1 MSTKKEIINNLK
13 DCPRFSVCLINK
25 CPLDYEVE
33 LRTELPEEEKCPF
46 TIKKKRKSQKGIRT
60 QAPDSVLKVIPESN
74 VKMLKKGN
82 LKRWHDLHMTTS
94 WTINKSKN

>member
-13 DCPRFSVCLINK
+13 DCPRFSVCSINK

-46 TIKKKRKSQKGIRT
+46 TIKKRKKGHKGIRI
-60 QAPDSVLKVIPESN
+60 QAPDSVLKVIPELS
-74 VKMLKKGN
+74 VKILNKRN
-82 LKRWHDLHMTTS
+82 QRRWHDLHMTTS
-94 WTINKSKN
+94 

>member
-1 MSTKKEIINNLK
+1 MPNEEKIVEKLK
-13 DCPRFSVCLINK
+13 DCPRFSICSINK
-25 CPLDYEVE
+25 CSMDYEVE

-74 VKMLKKGN
+74 VKMLNKRDQ
-82 LKRWHDLHMTTS
+82 KRWRLLHQ
-94 WTINKSKN
+94 KA